1 MSGAPAALASPLLSD
16 RVMKQSASPIPD
28 TDLPLQRVV
37 EEYLEMPGLSL
48 TVPQAR
54 RLWGLDA
61 RTCEQLLEALVGQ
74 HFLRRTPRGL
84 YVRPSHA

>member
-1 MSGAPAALASPLLSD
+1 MASRLL
-16 RVMKQSASPIPD
+16 VHPGMKRAGSNTVEIDP
-28 TDLPLQRVV
+28 TLQRVV
-37 EEYLEMPGLSL
+37 GEYLEQPGLSL

-61 RTCEQLLEALVGQ
+61 RKCEEMLEALVGQ

-84 YVRPSHA
+84 YVRLTNA

>member
-1 MSGAPAALASPLLSD
+1 MG
-16 RVMKQSASPIPD
+16 MNQSAHPIPD
-28 TDLPLQRVV
+28 TAQTLQRVV
-37 EEYLEMPGLSL
+37 GEYLEMPGLSL

-54 RLWGLDA
+54 RLWGLDS
-61 RTCEQLLEALVGQ
+61 RTCETLLDELVGQ

>member
-1 MSGAPAALASPLLSD
+1 MASRLLLSSRMEHAATHVD
-16 RVMKQSASPIPD
+16 RPD
-28 TDLPLQRVV
+28 HTLQRVV
-37 EEYLEMPGLSL
+37 GEYLEMPGLSL

-61 RTCEQLLEALVGQ
+61 KKCEELLEHLVGQ

-84 YVRPSHA
+84 YVRLTAA